1 MSLTVRLCGEGDA
14 AAWLAL
20 RRRSVREHPESFH
33 ASPEDWADAGVE
45 QAAERIRRNVVVG
58 AFTGEGA
65 LVGGATLALQARPG
79 WKRRHKAEIWNVYL
93 APEHR
98 GSGAARAMTERAIA
112 EARGLG
118 VEAVVLGVTG
128 EAPAA
133 RRLYESLG
141 FVTYGIEPRAL
152 RLPDGRVLDDRLM
165 QLDLR

>member
-33 ASPEDWADAGVE
+33 ASPEDWESADVE

-98 GSGAARAMTERAIA
+98 GAGAAPSLVEPVIA
-112 EARGLG
+112 EERELG
-118 VEAVVLGVTG
+118 HEAVVLGVTG

-141 FVTYGIEPRAL
+141 FTTYGIEPRAL